1 MILNYFT
8 FLPAIL
14 MLNQDDF
21 QLFSLPTCHPGAELR
36 WCWTILPSYLP
47 SWCLTKMLCNYF
59 ASYLPSRC
67 WTKMIFELIYLPTY
81 LTSRCWTKWCTN
93 SAINLKTFKTKI
105 ATKHKFSCAKTV
117 PLETIKY
124 FVSVQ
129 RICSNLYVFL
139 HHILYCIFNVC
150 NEGET
155 NITLCFSA
163 SYTVLYFRCLK
174 GRYN

>member
-1 MILNYFT
+1 MN
-8 FLPAIL
+8 
-14 MLNQDDF
+14 DF
-21 QLFSLPTCHPGAELR
+21 ELFDLPTCHPDTELQR
-36 WCWTILPSYLP
+36 FWTILPSYLP
-47 SWCLTKMLCNYF
+47 S
-59 ASYLPSRC
+59 RC
-67 WTKMIFELIYLPTY
+67 WTQMILNYLTFVPVNLILNSEDSELIYLPTY
-81 LTSRCWTKWCTN
+81 LPCRYWTKWCAN
-93 SAINLKTFKTKI
+93 AVINLKIFKTKI